1 MTVNLYHGDCRQVLG
16 RLDAESVQCVVT
28 SPPYWGICELGELG
42 AEPTK
47 EEHVAALVDV
57 FRAVRRVLRPD
68 GVLWLNYGDSYNHY
82 AGNHGP
88 GTSKKWR
95 RRSEQL
101 QKFVKGSGLRDKT
114 LKPKDMLGLP
124 WRVALALQAD
134 GWYLRSDVV
143 WSKACPQPM
152 SHTDRPRLAHEYVFL
167 LTKSERYR
175 YEKECSSFRDVEA
188 LVDNVTTVWEIGN
201 RERCDDH
208 PADFPPELA
217 ARCIELGS
225 RVGDIVLDPF
235 GGAGT
240 VGLAAD
246 RLDRGA
252 VLVELNEDYVE
263 LAAKRIRG
271 DSPMFAEVEVMVA

>member
-1 MTVNLYHGDCRQVLG
+1 MTVKLYHGDCREVLG
-16 RLDAESVQCVVT
+16 RLPEASVQCVVT

-57 FRAVRRVLRPD
+57 FGAVRRVLRPD

-88 GTSKKWR
+88 GTSKKWQ
-95 RRSEQL
+95 RRSEKL
-101 QKFVKGSGLRDKT
+101 QKFERGSGLKDGT

-134 GWYLRSDVV
+134 GWFLRSDVI
-143 WSKACPQPM
+143 WGRACPPPLGA
-152 SHTDRPRLAHEYVFL
+152 TDRPTLGHEYVFL
-167 LTKSERYR
+167 FSKSEHYYFELDAIGHR
-175 YEKECSSFRDVEA
+175 C
-188 LVDNVTTVWEIGN
+188 TTVWELGN
-201 RERCDDH
+201 HGRCNNH

-225 RVGDIVLDPF
+225 RVGDVVLDPF

-252 VLVELNEDYVE
+252 VLIELNEEYVE
-263 LAAKRIRG
+263 LAVRRIRG
-271 DSPMFAEVEVMVA
+271 DSPMFAEVEVMA